1 MAALRKYE
9 KIAEATKSFHAR
21 LQPLNEEC
29 IAIDG
34 QLSALDKLLNNI
46 ANMEIQVSELNS
58 LVTSLGTYSRLPFLL
73 RTLFRMTLRLP
84 AFGSESRAITFVGFN
99 QDCSMFY
106 LYFNLQ
112 IILGCFAVGTQ
123 NGFRIYNSS
132 PLKLIR
138 RWDFSISEGMGVGFV
153 EMLFR
158 TNYLGILGGGRHP
171 RIPSN
176 TACVWDG
183 INQKFIL
190 ELAYSGNVRAVKLR
204 KDRLVV
210 VLDTAVKVYTFE
222 SAPQLLHQSDT
233 CLNTAGL
240 CQVSQNAC
248 NPIIAFPST
257 REGYVTIITSPENK
271 DISSSAIPPPRHF
284 QAHQNALAAMAFN
297 ADADLIATASE
308 KGTLIRI
315 FNTKTCTLL
324 QELRR
329 GTQCALITSISFD
342 HNPVLVDDQLVHR
355 LVVASD
361 RNTVHIFRLNIPT
374 SSPNSSRLSRSPQR
388 QDSGLSGGLLK
399 LSIFPNVSTVR
410 IQVDIDCKFICVFN
424 PDNPDCIIVL
434 GADGTY
440 CKYQYTWS
448 GAVTKEQSINIL
460 DFCNEEFDL

>member
-1 MAALRKYE
+1 MTEESSPVSSERVIASLTDYIQNGLLVNTCRISHVNELNKAAFRKYE
-9 KIAEATKSFHAR
+9 KIAEATKSFHEKIE
-21 LQPLNEEC
+21 PLNEEC
-29 IAIDG
+29 IAIG
-34 QLSALDKLLNNI
+34 EQLSALDKILDNI
-46 ANMEIQVSELNS
+46 TDMEIQVSELNS
-58 LVTSLGTYSRLPFLL
+58 LVTS
-73 RTLFRMTLRLP
+73 
-84 AFGSESRAITFVGFN
+84 
-99 QDCSMFY
+99 
-106 LYFNLQ
+106 
-112 IILGCFAVGTQ
+112 LGCFAVGTQ
-123 NGFRIYNSS
+123 NGFRIYNSN

-138 RWDFSISEGMGVGFV
+138 RWDFSMSEGMGVGFV

-222 SAPQLLHQSDT
+222 SAPQLLHQSET

-240 CQVSQNAC
+240 CQVSQNAY

-284 QAHQNALAAMAFN
+284 QAHQNALAAMTFN

-315 FNTKTCTLL
+315 FNTQSCTLL

-342 HNPVLVDDQLVHR
+342 HNPVLIDDQLVHR

-361 RNTVHIFRLNIPT
+361 RNTVHIFRLKIPA
-374 SSPNSSRLSRSPQR
+374 SVSNSSRLARSPLS
-388 QDSGLSGGLLK
+388 QDSGLAGGLIK
-399 LSIFPNVSTVR
+399 LNIFPNVSTVR

-424 PDNPDCIIVL
+424 PANPDCVIVL